1 LSDEQEDIKTP
12 EELEQPGS
20 EDERPLLQKIAVRRG
35 RFSALVIPVLA
46 VFTAFVI
53 GGFVIAVSTPA
64 VLIAWSNIFQEPMEA
79 LRITWS
85 TVWEAYLALFEGAF
99 GNPRLILEGFQIWIS
114 TGDPT
119 PLYAA
124 VRPFSE
130 GLVLTTPY
138 IFAGLAVALG
148 FRGGLFN
155 IGAEGQLFV
164 GGLASAFV
172 GYSLSGWPMI
182 VHLPLAILA
191 GLSAGGLWGAI
202 PGFLKARTGAH
213 EVINTIMMNYIAF
226 RLTDY
231 LLTGPMQRP
240 DMLPITP
247 QIKPSA
253 YIPTLLPP
261 PVRVHWGFFIALGAA
276 ALVYWFLWKT
286 PRGLEIRMTGAN
298 PHGARYAG
306 IRIAFIIVLTMALSG
321 ALAGMAGTVQI
332 LGVDHQLVR
341 AFSTGYG
348 FDSIALAL
356 LGNSHPLGVVLSSL
370 LFGFMRAGASRMQ
383 SIAGTPVEI
392 IRIIQGMVIIFIAA
406 PPIIRSIY
414 RLKPP
419 KEEEETVITSSWSS

>member
-1 LSDEQEDIKTP
+1 MSDEQEEIKTP
-12 EELEQPGS
+12 DELEQPDS

-35 RFSALVIPVLA
+35 RFSALVIPLLA

-53 GGFVIAVSTPA
+53 GGFIIAASTPE
-64 VLIAWSNIFQEPMEA
+64 VLRAWANVFQAPGEA
-79 LRITWS
+79 LRITWQ
-85 TVWEAYLALFEGAF
+85 TVSEAYLALFEGAF
-99 GNPRLILEGFQIWIS
+99 GNPKLIVEGFQIWFS
-114 TGDPT
+114 TGDPN

-124 VRPFSE
+124 LRPFSE
-130 GLVLTTPY
+130 SLVITTPY

-172 GYSLSGWPMI
+172 GYSLSDWPMI

-191 GLSAGGLWGAI
+191 GLTAGGIWGAI
-202 PGFLKARTGAH
+202 PGYLKARTGAH

-231 LLTGPMQRP
+231 LLTDLMARG
-240 DMLPITP
+240 DGLPITP
-247 QIKPSA
+247 LIKPSA
-253 YIPTLLPP
+253 YLPTLLPQ
-261 PVRVHWGFFIALGAA
+261 PVRLHWGFFIALGAA
-276 ALVYWFLWKT
+276 VLVYWFLWKT

-306 IRIAFIIVLTMALSG
+306 IRISFIIVLTMTLSG

-332 LGVDHQLVR
+332 LAVDHQLVR
-341 AFSTGYG
+341 SFSTGYG

-370 LFGFMRAGASRMQ
+370 LFGFMRGGAARMQ
-383 SIAGTPVEI
+383 SVAGTPVEI
-392 IRIIQGMVIIFIAA
+392 IRIIQGIVIIFIAA
-406 PPIIRSIY
+406 PAIIRSLY

-419 KEEEETVITSSWSS
+419 KEEEETVITSGWSS